1 MTVFQQVLVTLLRQY
16 HGTNLKHISTTKV
29 LLGTKFGST
38 VTYLDCLL
46 PIKLYLYS
54 HNAYGHRILQGSD

>member
-38 VTYLDCLL
+38 VTYLIVFC
-46 PIKLYLYS
+46 P
-54 HNAYGHRILQGSD
+54 